1 MKAKN
6 DHNVKRGMTSG
17 GLFDIS
23 FQSFYHALM
32 TPMLAEQ
39 LKNLPPKPGCYI
51 FKDVDGRILY
61 IGKAKSLRSRVR
73 SYFAASANLESPK
86 QIMVQKVY
94 ALETIRVST
103 EHDALLLESTLIRKH
118 EPPFN
123 VQLKDDKSWVYIK
136 VTLEEEFPRVI
147 VVRRPSILHGHGT
160 QPRYFGPYTSAGSV
174 RATLHL
180 LKKLFPYRICNVLP
194 KRPCLEYH
202 LKRCPAPCIE
212 KISKEDYRAIIDHVI
227 EFLEGKTDA
236 LRLELQKQME
246 AAVGEQAFERAA
258 RFRDQIRSIEHVTR
272 TRTALPTLGHENM
285 DILSLA
291 LDPPLGAIN
300 LFMIRDGKL
309 ITKQVFTLTHVH
321 GVSDEELLTS
331 FLKQYYPSATD
342 IPNEI
347 VTPVV
352 LADPSLPAAI
362 QTWRTMVMPQLPSS
376 PIHLTV
382 PRRGVKRNIL
392 HLGNL
397 NAQEFLAH
405 QRTAFERDEQKA
417 QRALTELAEALQLP
431 LPPKRI
437 EVYDIS
443 NIQGTS
449 PVGSMIVFE
458 DGLPKKD
465 AYRKFHIKNVQG
477 ANDYAM
483 LQEVLER
490 RLAKHGDRPGE
501 STDRKAW
508 PIPDLII
515 LDGGKGQ
522 LHAVEPM
529 IHYYHPDLP
538 VIALAKRQ
546 EEIFRV
552 GTSEPLLL
560 PRTSE
565 ALYLI
570 QRMRD
575 EAHRFAITFFRKT
588 HGRKLVGSR
597 LDAIPGIGPITR
609 RKLFER
615 FGSLQ
620 QIKLASEEE
629 IAELVGQKTAER
641 LKEYL

>member
-1 MKAKN
+1 
-6 DHNVKRGMTSG
+6 
-17 GLFDIS
+17 
-23 FQSFYHALM
+23 
-32 TPMLAEQ
+32 MLAEQ
-39 LKNLPPKPGCYI
+39 LKTLPPKPGCYL
-51 FKDVDGRILY
+51 FKDRDGNILY

-73 SYFAASANLESPK
+73 SYFAVNAKLEPPK
-86 QIMVQKVY
+86 QIMIQKIS

-103 EHDALLLESTLIRKH
+103 EHDALLLESALIRKH

-123 VQLKDDKSWVYIK
+123 IQLKDDKSWVYIK

-147 VVRRPSILHGHGT
+147 VVRRPAIERNRAPRS
-160 QPRYFGPYTSAGSV
+160 RYFGPYTSSGSV
-174 RATLHL
+174 RQTLHL

-202 LKRCPAPCIE
+202 LKHCPAPCIQ
-212 KISKEDYRAIIDHVI
+212 KISQADYRAIMNQAI

-236 LRLELQKQME
+236 LCWELQVQMKQ
-246 AAVGEQAFERAA
+246 AVQVQAFERAA
-258 RFRDQIRSIEHVTR
+258 RLRDQIRSIEHVTR
-272 TRTALPTLGHENM
+272 IRTALPTLGRENM
-285 DILSLA
+285 DVLSLA

-309 ITKQVFTLTHVH
+309 ITKQVFTLTHVQ
-321 GVSDEELLTS
+321 GSSNEELLIS

-342 IPNEI
+342 IPHEI
-347 VTPVV
+347 VTPVA
-352 LADPSLPAAI
+352 LDDPSLASAV
-362 QTWRTMVMPQLPSS
+362 QTWRNIAMPHLPST
-376 PIHLTV
+376 PIHFTV
-382 PRRGVKRNIL
+382 PHRGVKRNL
-392 HLGNL
+392 LCLGNI

-405 QRTAFERDEQKA
+405 QHAAFERDEQKA
-417 QRALTELAEALQLP
+417 ERALAELAKALQLP

-465 AYRKFHIKNVQG
+465 AYRKFHIKTVLG

-490 RLAKHGDRPGE
+490 RLAKHGRQAQDVA
-501 STDRKAW
+501 DKNAW

-522 LHAVEPM
+522 LHAVEPI

-538 VIALAKRQ
+538 VVALAKRQ
-546 EEIFRV
+546 EELFQV

-565 ALYLI
+565 ALYLV

-575 EAHRFAITFFRKT
+575 EAHRFAITFFRAT
-588 HGRKLVGSR
+588 HGKKLVGSR
-597 LDAIPGIGPITR
+597 LDNIPGIGSKTR
-609 RKLFER
+609 RKLFDR
-615 FGSLQ
+615 FGSLP
-620 QIKLASEEE
+620 QIKRASEEE
-629 IAELVGQKTAER
+629 LVEVVGKKTAER